1 MNLFGRKVL
10 YTDADEITRDN
21 IVTVLGDVETDHL
34 ANRDQIR
41 YLFDYYKGKQP
52 ILDRIKDIR
61 PEINHRIVENH
72 ANEIVSFKVG
82 YLMGEPIQ
90 YVARTTEKSDE
101 ITTLNAYMSADDK
114 ASKDRELSE
123 WSHIC
128 GTSYRMCLP
137 KSLDLDETDAPFDIY
152 TLNPMDSFVVY
163 HNGLGNKPVLGVTYF
178 TKKNGERVYSC
189 YTDREM
195 FTVIEDKVVSVEPHS
210 LGTIPIIEYPANAER
225 MGVFEVVISLLDAI
239 NEVASDRANAIEQF
253 VQSLMVLK
261 GVDIDE
267 EAFASLKEL
276 GGIKVPVDGD
286 VEYLTQELSQ
296 QQTQTLVDNMYET
309 VLTIV
314 GMPSRS
320 SKETGSS
327 SDTGAGVILRNG
339 WYLAESRAKNSELV
353 FKRCEKKFLRLAI
366 GIANTIRQMS
376 LNLSDL
382 EIRFTRRNYE
392 NVQAKAQV
400 LTTMLSNDKVHP
412 RLAFEHS
419 GLFIDPELAY
429 SESMEYLKEQEE
441 KTANELD
448 AFRSKEVATEKAEIE
463 EVEVDE

>member
-10 YTDADEITRDN
+10 YTDAEQITKEN
-21 IVTVLGDVETDHL
+21 IVKVLGDVMTDHL
-34 ANRDQIR
+34 ANQGQIE
-41 YLFDYYKGKQP
+41 YLFNYYKGKQP
-52 ILDRIKDIR
+52 ILDRVKEVR

-82 YLMGEPIQ
+82 YLMGEPVQ
-90 YVARTTEKSDE
+90 YVSRVSENADE
-101 ITTLNAYMSADDK
+101 IAKLNAFMFADDK

-128 GTSYRMCLP
+128 GTSYRMTLP
-137 KSLDLDETDAPFDIY
+137 KSVDLDETEAPFEIF
-152 TLNPMDSFVVY
+152 TLDPRTSFVVY
-163 HNGLGNKPVLGVTYF
+163 HNGLGNKPLMGVTYVERE
-178 TKKNGERVYSC
+178 NGDKVYSC
-189 YTDREM
+189 YTDAEL
-195 FTVIEDKVVSVEPHS
+195 FTIENDEVIDVIPHA
-210 LGTIPIIEYPANAER
+210 LGTLPIIEYPANAER

-239 NEVASDRANAIEQF
+239 NEVASDRANAIDQF
-253 VQSLMVLK
+253 VQALMVLK

-267 EAFASLKEL
+267 ESFKALKEL

-286 VEYLTQELSQ
+286 VEFLTQELSQ
-296 QQTQTLVDNMYET
+296 NSTQTLVDNMYET

-320 SKETGSS
+320 SNKSGST

-339 WYLAESRAKNSELV
+339 WYLAESRAKNSELI
-353 FKRCEKKFLRLAI
+353 FKRSEKKFLKLAMS
-366 GIANTIRQMS
+366 IANTIRRM
-376 LNLSDL
+376 NLSIADV

-392 NVQAKAQV
+392 NIQEKAQV
-400 LTTMLSNDKVHP
+400 LTLMLSNEQIHP

-429 SESMEYLKEQEE
+429 KESMEHLEEQERKSSE
-441 KTANELD
+441 QLEQFRIGQVTD
-448 AFRSKEVATEKAEIE
+448 AKADLE
-463 EVEVDE
+463 EEVDE